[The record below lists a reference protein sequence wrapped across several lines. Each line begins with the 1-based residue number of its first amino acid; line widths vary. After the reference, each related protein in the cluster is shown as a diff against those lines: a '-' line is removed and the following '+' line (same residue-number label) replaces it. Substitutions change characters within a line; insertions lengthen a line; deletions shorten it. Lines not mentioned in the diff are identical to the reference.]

1 MVVCIKRIEN
11 EQILLTQQFTLSQ
24 ESKNT
29 QRLTYNNI
37 LNDVYKSQKLENKK
51 EGKSQTD

>member
-1 MVVCIKRIEN
+1 MVVCIKHIEN